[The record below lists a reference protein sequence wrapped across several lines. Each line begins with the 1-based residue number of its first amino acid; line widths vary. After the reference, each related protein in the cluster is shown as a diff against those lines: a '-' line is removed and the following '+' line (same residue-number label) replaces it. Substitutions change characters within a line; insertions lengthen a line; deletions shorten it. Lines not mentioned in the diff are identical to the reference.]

1 MLGPVARHWS
11 VYHAQL
17 ARRHGPRGRD
27 RSRLGTSARRIPT
40 TATAQQTEPGRYWV
54 FFAHNRASLQPDAE
68 QVVAE
73 AAQSFLRTGSTRISL
88 VGSADST
95 GAAAYNQKLSERRA
109 ETVRAELVR
118 LGVPAETITVRA
130 EGENAPIVPTPRG
143 VPEARNRYV
152 AIDFPEREAL
162 PPVAAATP
170 EPPPPPPPAPPEPPR
185 FSAQLGGFSGYNLKE
200 NDSGNT
206 NTNHLLGLQL
216 TLGYLATPNLE
227 LNLSQ
232 AGFHSLDGNDD
243 GWGGRSTAGLNLRAN
258 YGALHP
264 YIGANLGGIYG
275 KGVQDG
281 PLAGPESASST
292 TLTTAPISTS
302 RPATTTASAIPGT
315 RASSRAASASACASR
330 RR

>member
-1 MLGPVARHWS
+1 MRSLLVGMALVAVTAPAWAQVPAGP
-11 VYHAQL
+11 
-17 ARRHGPRGRD
+17 
-27 RSRLGTSARRIPT
+27 IPA

-152 AIDFPEREAL
+152 AIDFPEREAP

-243 GWGGRSTAGLNLRAN
+243 GWGGRSTAGIDLRAN

-281 PLAGPESASST
+281 PLVGPEIGLKYDISDST
-292 TLTTAPISTS
+292 YFHVQTGYDYGFRNPWDKGIVQGGLGLGV
-302 RPATTTASAIPGT
+302 RF
-315 RASSRAASASACASR
+315 
-330 RR
+330 